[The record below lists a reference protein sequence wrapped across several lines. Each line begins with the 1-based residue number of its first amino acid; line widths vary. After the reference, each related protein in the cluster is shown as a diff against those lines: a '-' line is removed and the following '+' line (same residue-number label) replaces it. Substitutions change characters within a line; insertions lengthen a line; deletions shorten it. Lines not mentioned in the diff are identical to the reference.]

1 MPKSSPPEAT
11 SPAAK
16 KWATFLVRSGST
28 AWLWV
33 LIGAA
38 LVSAKAI
45 FFFGIILALV
55 ILGLKEFFD
64 LLHMRRARG
73 DGVITI
79 AVAVTY
85 VSAFFWL
92 AACKQDQF
100 LGYVDLAGFYL
111 ITVGGFVIHMLAP
124 VRQGQSHVA
133 VMSCV
138 FGFLYIGFLFNFV
151 SRISWFNDGL
161 PHDGEVPGRTYLLF
175 LLGVTKFTDMGAY
188 VVGSLFGR
196 HKMAPHLS
204 PGKTWEG
211 FAGALV
217 FAYLAAFAITWAF
230 APGVPLLTPVHT
242 AVLALLIALGAIL
255 GDLAESTLKRSLRAK
270 DSGHVMP
277 GIGGVLDLI
286 DSIIFTAPILYFYL
300 RWLHP

>member
-11 SPAAK
+11 NPAAK

-45 FFFGIILALV
+45 FFYLIILALAV
-55 ILGLKEFFD
+55 LGLKEFFG

-73 DGVITI
+73 DGVVTMAITI
-79 AVAVTY
+79 AYVT
-85 VSAFFWL
+85 AFFWL
-92 AACKQDQF
+92 AASGMEKF
-100 LGYVDLAGFYL
+100 LSYVDFAAIYL
-111 ITVGGFVIHMLAP
+111 ITVGGFVIHMMAP
-124 VRQGQSHVA
+124 VREGQSHVA

-151 SRISWFNDGL
+151 SRISWFNDGF
-161 PHDGEVPGRTYLLF
+161 PHEGEVPGRTYLLF
-175 LLGVTKFTDMGAY
+175 LIGVTKFTDMGAY
-188 VVGSLFGR
+188 VVGSLLGR

-211 FAGALV
+211 FGGALI
-217 FAYLAAFAITWAF
+217 FAYLAAFVITRAF
-230 APGVPLLTPVHT
+230 APGVPLLTPLHT
-242 AVLALLIALGAIL
+242 AILALLIAVGAIL

-270 DSGHVMP
+270 DSGHVIS
-277 GIGGVLDLI
+277 GIGGILDLI
-286 DSIIFTAPILYFYL
+286 DSIIFTAPLLYFYL